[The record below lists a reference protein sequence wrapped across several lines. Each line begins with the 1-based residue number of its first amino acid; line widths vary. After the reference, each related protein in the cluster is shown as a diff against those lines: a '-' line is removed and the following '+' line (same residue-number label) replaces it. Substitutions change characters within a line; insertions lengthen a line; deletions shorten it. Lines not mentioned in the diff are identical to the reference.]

1 MGNPTETPDS
11 KVLLFAETSKCPHG
25 FSSVAAP
32 INEDQDDCQQ
42 HCPTNPTTQQ
52 EVHRR
57 LKKGPQRHSTIISG
71 VPKFANQKK
80 KL

>member
-1 MGNPTETPDS
+1 MGNPTEMHDS
-11 KVLLFAETSKCPHG
+11 KVLLFSETSKCPHG
-25 FSSVAAP
+25 FSSAAP

-42 HCPTNPTTQQ
+42 HCPTDPTAQH

-71 VPKFANQKK
+71 VPKFANPKK